1 MSCLPHHHY
10 LDHAATSPVRE
21 SALEAW
27 VATTRALRDV
37 PGNPAAL
44 HAGGRAARLLLE
56 EARERIGAALGAE
69 RAEVVL
75 TSGATEADAL
85 AVAGG
90 ARGSRGRDPRRTHVL
105 VSRVEHDAVGSQLS
119 VLEAQGFHWD
129 LLPLGPD
136 GVSVV
141 DPVALAGSEP
151 RIALASLAL
160 VCSEVGTVQPVAALV
175 DALAAHGDRA
185 PLDAGAGASRA
196 LVHTDA
202 AQALTTLDVDF
213 HALGVDLMTV
223 GGHKLGAPVGTGA
236 LLVCRGVPLVGD
248 RPGGGQE
255 RGLRSGTVDVAGAVA
270 LAAALEEVVARR
282 GRTRE
287 WTRVL
292 TDRVLAALPEGV
304 RPTIGPDT
312 ATAPSILHLSLD
324 TAHPEAVLMAM
335 DAAGV
340 MVSAGSA
347 CHAGVTR
354 PSTVVLAMGRS
365 EREAL
370 GVLRVSVGD
379 STTTDD
385 VDALVA
391 ALPAALAAGR
401 ALDGRDHGSDGERVR
416 AGRAAAPSAPLG
428 EATAQEV
435 RA

>member
-1 MSCLPHHHY
+1 VSCLPHQHY

-27 VATTRALRDV
+27 VATTRALRVV

-56 EARERIGAALGAE
+56 EARERIGVALGAE

-105 VSRVEHDAVGSQLS
+105 VSRVEHDAVAAQRG
-119 VLEAQGFHWD
+119 VLEGQGFHWD

-141 DPVALAGSEP
+141 DPEGLATEEP
-151 RIALASLAL
+151 GLALASLAL
-160 VCSEVGTVQPVAALV
+160 VCSEVGTVQPVGALV
-175 DALAAHGDRA
+175 DALAACGDATPSPAPQHGGAAGGA
-185 PLDAGAGASRA
+185 PSRP

-202 AQALTTLDVDF
+202 AQAVGTLDVDF
-213 HALGVDLMTV
+213 HALGVDLMSV

-236 LLVCRGVPLVGD
+236 LLVRRGVPLQGD

-270 LAAALEEVVARR
+270 LAAALEEVVAQR

-287 WTRVL
+287 WMGVL
-292 TDRVLAALPEGV
+292 TDRVLAGLPEGV

-312 ATAPSILHLSLD
+312 VTAPSILHLSLD

-354 PSTVVLAMGRS
+354 PSAVVLAMGRD

-385 VDALVA
+385 VDALLA
-391 ALPAALAAGR
+391 ALPGALAAGR
-401 ALDGRDHGSDGERVR
+401 ALDGRDRARV
-416 AGRAAAPSAPLG
+416 G
-428 EATAQEV
+428 V
-435 RA
+435 RS

>member
-1 MSCLPHHHY
+1 MSCLPHQHY

-21 SALEAW
+21 CALEAW
-27 VATTRALRDV
+27 TATTRVLRDV
-37 PGNPAAL
+37 PGNPSAL

-56 EARERIGAALGAE
+56 EARERIGAALGAD

-105 VSRVEHDAVGSQLS
+105 ASRIEHDAVGAQRSG
-119 VLEAQGFHWD
+119 LEAQGFHWD
-129 LLPLGPD
+129 LLPLGAD

-141 DPVALAGSEP
+141 DPEGLTAAEP
-151 RIALASLAL
+151 RLALASLAL

-175 DALAAHGDRA
+175 DALAARGGTTGH
-185 PLDAGAGASRA
+185 AGAGEPRA

-202 AQALTTLDVDF
+202 AQAVGTLDVDF

-236 LLVCRGVPLVGD
+236 LLVRRGVPLQGD

-255 RGLRSGTVDVAGAVA
+255 RGLRSGTVDVAGAVS
-270 LAAALEEVVARR
+270 LAAALEEVVAER
-282 GRTRE
+282 
-287 WTRVL
+287 
-292 TDRVLAALPEGV
+292 DRVRAWEESLRERLLADLPEGV
-304 RPTIGPDT
+304 G
-312 ATAPSILHLSLD
+312 ATLDRRTPSVPSIVHLSLD

-354 PSTVVLAMGRS
+354 PSAVVMAMGRD

-370 GVLRVSVGD
+370 GVLRISFGAT
-379 STTTDD
+379 STTGD
-385 VDALVA
+385 VDALLA
-391 ALPAALAAGR
+391 ALPGALAAGR
-401 ALDGRDHGSDGERVR
+401 ALDGRDHARV
-416 AGRAAAPSAPLG
+416 
-428 EATAQEV
+428 EV

>member
-1 MSCLPHHHY
+1 VSCLPHQHY

-105 VSRVEHDAVGSQLS
+105 VSRIEHDAVGAQRGG
-119 VLEAQGFHWD
+119 LEAQGFQWD

-141 DPVALAGSEP
+141 DPGDLDGAEP
-151 RIALASLAL
+151 GLALASLAL

-175 DALAAHGDRA
+175 DALTARGGTTGH
-185 PLDAGAGASRA
+185 PGADASRA

-202 AQALTTLDVDF
+202 AQAVGTLDVDF
-213 HALGVDLMTV
+213 HALGVDLMSV

-236 LLVCRGVPLVGD
+236 LLVRRGVPLQGD

-255 RGLRSGTVDVAGAVA
+255 RGVRSGTVDVAGAVA
-270 LAAALEEVVARR
+270 LAAALDEVVAQR

-287 WTRVL
+287 WMRVL
-292 TDRVLAALPEGV
+292 TERVLAGLPEGV
-304 RPTIGPDT
+304 CPTIGPDT
-312 ATAPSILHLSLD
+312 VTAPSILHLSLD

-385 VDALVA
+385 VDALLA
-391 ALPAALAAGR
+391 ALPAALAAGQ
-401 ALDGRDHGSDGERVR
+401 ALDGRDHTR
-416 AGRAAAPSAPLG
+416 A
-428 EATAQEV
+428 EV